1 MQQQQCQL
9 NEILSAVSGV
19 ISSLD
24 TNNFALPES
33 AGIGDEADQ
42 NIVGALSRL
51 GSEKRK
57 SSQEFTLRPLGADF
71 SEKQGLKNT
80 APSKIRPEGISE
92 PFSDLSRGVVFV
104 EPTDV
109 TFAETMDPTF
119 STLQALNTQQCCLLS
134 VCEHIPAE
142 FVSVTDSAANLQV
155 HNISQCVTPATTNG
169 SVAATCKSLIGF
181 KGDSA
186 QGCKQHQEVAS
197 DSDSVSRELAEISLS
212 S

>member
-24 TNNFALPES
+24 TQKIALPEGV
-33 AGIGDEADQ
+33 GIGDEADQ
-42 NIVGALSRL
+42 NIVGAQSRL
-51 GSEKRK
+51 GSE

-71 SEKQGLKNT
+71 SEKQGMKNT
-80 APSKIRPEGISE
+80 APSNIRPEGTSE

-134 VCEHIPAE
+134 VREHIPAE

-169 SVAATCKSLIGF
+169 SVAATCKSRIGF

-186 QGCKQHQEVAS
+186 QGCKQHKEIAS

>member
-24 TNNFALPES
+24 TKKIALPEGV
-33 AGIGDEADQ
+33 GIGDEADQ
-42 NIVGALSRL
+42 NIVGAQSRL
-51 GSEKRK
+51 GSE

-71 SEKQGLKNT
+71 SEKQDMKNT
-80 APSKIRPEGISE
+80 APSNIRPEGTSE

-134 VCEHIPAE
+134 VREHIPAE

-169 SVAATCKSLIGF
+169 SVAATCKSRIGF

>member
-24 TNNFALPES
+24 TKKIALPEGV
-33 AGIGDEADQ
+33 GIGDEADQ
-42 NIVGALSRL
+42 NIVGAQSRL
-51 GSEKRK
+51 GSE

-71 SEKQGLKNT
+71 SEKQGMKNT
-80 APSKIRPEGISE
+80 APSNIRPEGTSE

-169 SVAATCKSLIGF
+169 SVAATCKSRIGF

>member
-24 TNNFALPES
+24 TKKIALPEGV
-33 AGIGDEADQ
+33 GIGDEADQ
-42 NIVGALSRL
+42 NIVGAQSRL
-51 GSEKRK
+51 GSE

-71 SEKQGLKNT
+71 SEKQDMKNT
-80 APSKIRPEGISE
+80 APSNIRPEGTSE

-186 QGCKQHQEVAS
+186 QGCKQHKEIAS